1 MCLTV
6 TCLATERRNASP
18 QPPSIGTRSLTHTI
32 IVICDDSGVSVLTIL
47 IFRKEPHLATMN
59 FSEGNG
65 KLLLTSVVGVL
76 GLGSLAYFLAS
87 DSAVSE

>member
-1 MCLTV
+1 M
-6 TCLATERRNASP
+6 
-18 QPPSIGTRSLTHTI
+18 
-32 IVICDDSGVSVLTIL
+32 LTIL